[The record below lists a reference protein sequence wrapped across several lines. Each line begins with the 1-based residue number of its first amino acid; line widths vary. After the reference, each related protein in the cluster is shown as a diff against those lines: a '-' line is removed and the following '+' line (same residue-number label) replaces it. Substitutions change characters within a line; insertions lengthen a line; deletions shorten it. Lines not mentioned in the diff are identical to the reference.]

1 MAEEAAVVL
10 VAILAKWLRKRRLSK
25 RKHRFWVRKWLQ
37 NREKLGA
44 YHQLLQELR
53 SLDTSSYRN
62 FLRMDSTLFEE
73 KVGPKI
79 SLRNTVM
86 RDAIKLMARGW

>member
-10 VAILAKWLRKRRLSK
+10 VAILAKRLRKRRLSK

-62 FLRMDSTLFEE
+62 FSLGTG
-73 KVGPKI
+73 VPKLCAGFGTSSSA
-79 SLRNTVM
+79 SL
-86 RDAIKLMARGW
+86 AYS